1 MSSYCYCS
9 CSHCQS
15 PLKEDA
21 PELGVDTGAIMF
33 KYYSLNYVKK
43 ISIAIVISFRLNEQL
58 KPIVDLLRETE
69 NITLAPEV
77 LEPTPQSIKK
87 V

>member
-1 MSSYCYCS
+1 M
-9 CSHCQS
+9 
-15 PLKEDA
+15 
-21 PELGVDTGAIMF
+21 AIIMP
-33 KYYSLNYVKK
+33 
-43 ISIAIVISFRLNEQL
+43 FRLNEQL

-77 LEPTPQSIKK
+77 LEPTPQSIRK